1 MIFVGNPGEEIA
13 GEIPRSVRAQYQLHD
28 EKRAGGRG
36 AWQGVLLCEEGG
48 FREGTLCRL
57 TFKEITKNVF
67 VEYCKVHD
75 NYYGTH
81 KGKLNDIVSRGKV
94 PLFLNKYRS
103 PSSKS
108 TSRADKRSTLADS
121 KATLCSLTCHPCKF

>member
-1 MIFVGNPGEEIA
+1 MKVVIFVGNPGEEIA

-36 AWQGVLLCEEGG
+36 AWQRVLLCEEGG
-48 FREGTLCRL
+48 FREGTLFRL

-94 PLFLNKYRS
+94 PLSFSNIDRHPLNRPPGRIKGPR
-103 PSSKS
+103 
-108 TSRADKRSTLADS
+108 
-121 KATLCSLTCHPCKF
+121 